1 LNLPFYIA
9 RRYFRSKK
17 KKTFINI
24 ISIIS
29 MLVVA
34 VATCALIIVLSV
46 FNGLEDL
53 IRSLYNTFDAE
64 LRVVAEKGKTFE
76 LTPELLELVR
86 TTEGVEIVTEVAEDN
101 ALIRYQDAEKVVKV
115 KGVGPNFL
123 EQDRMKGTLLQG
135 ELSLQKGTVPVAILG
150 AGVRNALSV
159 ALENDFYVLRIYY
172 PRNVRPGTLD
182 PSKYY
187 VQQNIKPGA
196 VFSIEKQYD
205 DNYVFVPLEFALNLF
220 NYGNR
225 RSSLEIKTTDKV
237 SIAKVQRR
245 LKERLPEAF
254 LVQNSDE
261 QHSSLLKAIQIEKLF
276 VYLAFTFILGVASFN
291 IFFSLTMLA
300 IDKKRD
306 IAVLYS
312 MGATTGLVRRIFLY
326 EGAIIAFTGALLGV
340 LLGVVIVLIQDEWGL
355 IGMGM
360 QTSVESAYP
369 VQLMWTDLLF
379 TAISTALI
387 TLLASFHPASLA
399 ARTPTAQHI

>member
-1 LNLPFYIA
+1 MNLPFYIA

-34 VATCALIIVLSV
+34 VGTCALIIVLSV

-64 LRVVAEKGKTFE
+64 LRIVAERGKTFE
-76 LTPELLELVR
+76 LTPELLQLVR
-86 TTEGVEIVTEVAEDN
+86 TTEGVEIITEVAEDN

-115 KGVGPNFL
+115 KGVGANFL
-123 EQDRMKGTLLQG
+123 EQERMQGTLLQG
-135 ELSLQKGTVPVAILG
+135 DLSLSKGDVPVAILG

-159 ALENDFYVLRIYY
+159 ALENDFYSLRIYY

-182 PSKYY
+182 PSRYY

-220 NYGNR
+220 DYGNR
-225 RSSLEIKTTDKV
+225 RSSLEIKTSDKV
-237 SIAKVQRR
+237 RISRVQRR
-245 LKERLPEAF
+245 LKERLPEGF

-306 IAVLYS
+306 IAVLFS
-312 MGATTGLVRRIFLY
+312 MGASPGLVRRIFLY
-326 EGAIIAFTGALLGV
+326 EGAIIAFSGALLG
-340 LLGVVIVLIQDEWGL
+340 LLSGIAIVLIQDEWGL
-355 IGMGM
+355 VSMGM
-360 QTSVESAYP
+360 QTAVESAYP

-379 TAISTALI
+379 TAISTTFI

>member
-1 LNLPFYIA
+1 MNLPFYIA

-34 VATCALIIVLSV
+34 VGTCALIIVLSV

-64 LRVVAEKGKTFE
+64 LRIVAEKGKTFE

-86 TTEGVEIVTEVAEDN
+86 TTEGVEILTEVAEDN
-101 ALIRYQDAEKVVKV
+101 ALIRYQDAEKVVKI
-115 KGVGPNFL
+115 KGVGPNFM
-123 EQDRMKGTLLQG
+123 EQGRMQGTLLQG
-135 ELSLQKGTVPVAILG
+135 ELSLQKGNTAVAIIG

-187 VQQNIKPGA
+187 VQQNIKPGG

-220 NYGNR
+220 DYGNR

-237 SIAKVQRR
+237 SIARVQRR
-245 LKERLPEAF
+245 LKERLPEGF

-261 QHSSLLKAIQIEKLF
+261 QHSSLLKAIKIEKLF
-276 VYLAFTFILGVASFN
+276 VYLAFTFILAVASFN

-306 IAVLYS
+306 IAVLFS
-312 MGATTGLVRRIFLY
+312 MGASPGLVRRIFLY
-326 EGAIIAFTGALLGV
+326 EGAIIAFTGALLG
-340 LLGVVIVLIQDEWGL
+340 LILGIVIVLIQEEWGL
-355 IGMGM
+355 VGMGM

-379 TAISTALI
+379 TAISTAFI